1 MRLRPHPPTQPST
14 EEEDLAVL
22 DRWARG
28 PVISV
33 AAATRAEDREPS
45 VDPMTL
51 VKTICKKRHPAQ
63 ESRLEEAIIIAT
75 QTQWVHRLDDAWP
88 HGLADRL
95 SHILDRVFAHQQ
107 REQAVVF
114 PMLLKGVDALSARTV
129 DEMIEAHEE
138 LLAEWRAVAELTGG
152 FNPPAHACAQW
163 RRLYAVCNQL
173 QSDFLEQVGLENRML
188 LAGRVTPPPG

>member
-1 MRLRPHPPTQPST
+1 MPAERD
-14 EEEDLAVL
+14 EETGLSD
-22 DRWARG
+22 
-28 PVISV
+28 
-33 AAATRAEDREPS
+33 EPA
-45 VDPMTL
+45 TL
-51 VKTICKKRHPAQ
+51 VNRICKQRQPAQ
-63 ESRLEEAIIIAT
+63 ESRLEEAIAIAT
-75 QTQWVHRLDDAWP
+75 QTQWVQRLDDAWP

-95 SHILDRVFAHQQ
+95 SYILDRVFAHQQ

-129 DEMIEAHEE
+129 DEMIEAHED
-138 LLAEWRAVAELTGG
+138 LLAEWRAVAEMTGG